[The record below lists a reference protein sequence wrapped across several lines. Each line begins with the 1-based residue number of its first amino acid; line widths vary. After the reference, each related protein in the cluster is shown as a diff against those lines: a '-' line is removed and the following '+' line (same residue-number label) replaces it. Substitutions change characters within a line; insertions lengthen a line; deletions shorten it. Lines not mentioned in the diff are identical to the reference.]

1 VNQNPILILKKY
13 WGYDSFRPL
22 QQKIVEEVIVGSNVL
37 ALLPTGGG
45 KSVCFQVPAM
55 LMDGLCLVVSP
66 LIALM
71 KDQVDQLNKRGINS
85 EAIFSGLSSNEI
97 EIIFEKC
104 KKGEIKFLYVSP
116 ERIKTRIFLEK
127 ISSIK
132 ICLLAIDEA
141 HCISQ
146 WGYDFRPSYLE
157 ISSIKKIFQNV
168 QTIALTATATK
179 TVQNDILDKL
189 EIKNAK
195 VFKDSFKRENLIYYS
210 VNEENKLHRLLRI
223 TSRLPGSGL
232 CYVRSRK
239 KTEKISTFLNN
250 NGIIAAPYHAGLS
263 PEIRERTQE
272 SWIKGTTRVVVC
284 TNAFGM
290 GIDKPN
296 CRFVV
301 HLDLTDS
308 PEAYFQEAGRAGRDG
323 LPAKA
328 ILLFQ
333 NSDELEALENLELS
347 FPPIEEIK
355 RVYQCLAN
363 YFQIPVGSG
372 NEQSYEFSIDNFCVI
387 YSLRPIIVYN
397 SLKWL
402 DKEGFLIFNTE
413 SILPSRLRFIYS
425 PEQLYDFELKNRKFE
440 SFIKT
445 ILRTYNSPFKEF
457 VKINEFEIAKKCNWP
472 IDKVKEL
479 LLLFDKNKIIEYLPK
494 IKSEQIIYTA
504 PRQESN
510 FLVFS
515 KDIYWFRKKEAQR
528 RLKIMIEFG
537 KSNNV
542 CRSIFLLN
550 YFEETKSEPCGKCD
564 VCLLNK
570 RSNISDL
577 EFDTITAKVREI
589 LMKKPINLK
598 ELLVQISINNEN
610 KVIDVIRWWMEEGRI
625 IEEKNF
631 ELRWTEK
638 CN

>member
-1 VNQNPILILKKY
+1 MNQNPILILKKY

-22 QQKIVEEVIVGSNVL
+22 QQKIVEEVIDGSNVL

-45 KSVCFQVPAM
+45 KSLCFQAPAM

-116 ERIKTRIFLEK
+116 ERLKTRIFLDK

-157 ISSIKKIFQNV
+157 ISNIKMIFPNV
-168 QTIALTATATK
+168 QIIALTATATK

-272 SWIKGTTRVVVC
+272 SWIAGKIRIVVC

-301 HLDLTDS
+301 HLDLPES
-308 PEAYFQEAGRAGRDG
+308 PEAYFQEAGRAGRDR

-328 ILLFQ
+328 ILLYQ
-333 NSDELEALENLELS
+333 DSDEMEALESIELS
-347 FPPIEEIK
+347 YPPIEEIK

-372 NEQSYEFSIDNFCVI
+372 NDQSYEFSLDNFCIV
-387 YSLRPIIVYN
+387 YSLKPVIVFN

-413 SILPSRLRFIYS
+413 SVLPSRLRFIYT
-425 PEQLYDFELKNRKFE
+425 PEELYDFELKNKKFE
-440 SFIKT
+440 VLIKT
-445 ILRTYNSPFKEF
+445 ILRTYNSPFREF
-457 VKINEFEIAKKCNWP
+457 VKINEFEIAKKSKYP
-472 IDKVKEL
+472 IDKVKEIL
-479 LLLFDKNKIIEYLPK
+479 QLFDKNKIIEYLPK
-494 IKSEQIIYTA
+494 IKSEQIVFTS
-504 PRQESN
+504 PRQDSKH
-510 FLVFS
+510 LVFS
-515 KDIYWFRKKEAQR
+515 KDRYWFRKKEAQK
-528 RLKIMIEFG
+528 RLELMIEFG
-537 KSNNV
+537 KSNNA
-542 CRSIFLLN
+542 CRSVFLLN
-550 YFEETKSEPCGKCD
+550 YFEEFNSSPCGKCD
-564 VCLLNK
+564 VCLAKK
-570 RSNISDL
+570 RKNISDI
-577 EFDTITAKVREI
+577 EFVEVTKIIKEMLSKNTYT
-589 LMKKPINLK
+589 LK
-598 ELLVQISINNEN
+598 EVLVLIPVNNEN
-610 KVIDVIRWWMEEGRI
+610 KVIDVIRWWMEDGKISED
-625 IEEKNF
+625 KNF
-631 ELRWTEK
+631 QLKWSEK
-638 CN
+638 